1 MRHANAPVDHAP
13 RGRGMEMQEKNN
25 PGDAGWWAKMPTGGE
40 RRIWVA
46 RQGGTYTCRVEIA
59 GADAGTEV
67 REHVT
72 ERREDALEFLGN
84 DDLAHSAL
92 SAAEAHPAP

>member
-1 MRHANAPVDHAP
+1 MDTE
-13 RGRGMEMQEKNN
+13 GKKDD
-25 PGDAGWWAKMPTGGE
+25 PGDAGWWSKLPNGAT

-46 RQGGTYTCRVEIA
+46 RHGGNYACRVTIDGSNEA
-59 GADAGTEV
+59 PAV

-72 ERREDALEFLGN
+72 PRREEALEFLGN

-92 SAAEAHPAP
+92 SAADSGPERTGT

>member
-1 MRHANAPVDHAP
+1 MD
-13 RGRGMEMQEKNN
+13 MQGKKQG
-25 PGDAGWWAKMPTGGE
+25 PGDAGWWARMPSGGV

-46 RQGGTYTCRVEIA
+46 RQDGNYACRVEID
-59 GADAGTEV
+59 DAPGGGQDPAV

-72 ERREDALEFLGN
+72 ARREEALEFLGN

-92 SAAEAHPAP
+92 RAAETGN

>member
-1 MRHANAPVDHAP
+1 MD
-13 RGRGMEMQEKNN
+13 MQNNKKNSA
-25 PGDAGWWAKMPTGGE
+25 GDPGWWARMPSGGV

-46 RQGGTYTCRVEIA
+46 RQGGTYNCRIEIA
-59 GADAGTEV
+59 SAAGANEV

-92 SAAEAHPAP
+92 SAAESNPGQPDP